1 MNNVIYLENLPLK
14 GKFIDWH
21 NTIGSTIKGI
31 YKDMDFS
38 VEIVDYDGKYLHI
51 KYLDK
56 DIFKIGTGN
65 FSKCKLGKLFAEYTI
80 DFKIEI
86 GSSLK
91 DNKKDLIILDREY
104 RERVISIG
112 KPIHEKW
119 YKYKCNKC
127 GYDEGWIVESNL
139 LIGAKGCSCCKG
151 MTTVEGINDIPTT
164 APWMVKY
171 FQGGYDEA
179 KLYTKSS
186 GLKITPICDICGQ
199 IKDKEIKISDINK
212 THSIGCPN
220 CSDGMSFPN
229 KIMFNLLEQLKYLN
243 KINEFETEQTFD
255 WLKFEFND
263 KIRKGRL
270 DFYFEIN
277 SVHYGVEMDGSFHSK
292 DNSMNGQ
299 TKEESKFIDNE
310 KDRLCLEQGVK
321 VIRIE
326 SLKSELE
333 YIKNNIMQSNLSEL
347 LNFKESDI
355 DWLKCEEFACNSL
368 VKIICEYKKNNP
380 DSTTSDICKIMNL
393 AKTTTIRY
401 LKQGSKLNWCDYDVK
416 KERKN
421 KGKKISGNNHYLSR
435 KVICLNTLEEFDT
448 AVDAKNKYNASKI
461 CECCMGKRKSSGKH
475 KITNEPL
482 MWMYYDEYLK
492 EAK

>member
-21 NTIGSTIKGI
+21 NTIGNTIKGI
-31 YKDMDFS
+31 YKDMDFY

-65 FSKCKLGKLFAEYTI
+65 FSKCKLGKLFGKYTI

-91 DNKKDLIILDREY
+91 DNEKDLIILDREY

-127 GYDEGWIVESNL
+127 GYDEGWIVESSL
-139 LIGAKGCSCCKG
+139 LGGTGCSCCCYSPNIL
-151 MTTVEGINDIPTT
+151 VEGINDISTT

-171 FQGGYDEA
+171 FQNPEDA

-199 IKDKEIKISDINK
+199 IKDKEMKISDINK

-220 CSDGMSFPN
+220 CSDGKSYPE
-229 KIMFNLLEQLKYLN
+229 KLIYSLLTQILDSKFKTELTKKDFEWCDKY
-243 KINEFETEQTFD
+243 
-255 WLKFEFND
+255 
-263 KIRKGRL
+263 RY
-270 DFYFEIN
+270 DFYFELNIKRYIIEAHGIQ
-277 SVHYGVEMDGSFHSK
+277 HY
-292 DNSMNGQ
+292 
-299 TKEESKFIDNE
+299 KETDRKEARNLE
-310 KDRLCLEQGVK
+310 EEQENDRLKGQLALENSIDEY
-321 VIRIE
+321 VIIDCRY
-326 SLKSELE
+326 SDLE
-333 YIKNNIMQSNLSEL
+333 YIKNNILNSKLSNLFDLS
-347 LNFKESDI
+347 NI

-401 LKQGSKLNWCDYDVK
+401 LKQGSELNWCDYDVK